1 MVYKINNTW
10 GSSVFALFTWKYI
23 SNNSGYISSPRWT
36 KLFLTI
42 CCLFTGII
50 ILGKI
55 LYNLFGNTNSAET
68 IITNLFNIFSTSG
81 GYYGGPIV
89 AFCITSLIIG
99 LYAVQIYGLT
109 FTLNEPHNIKYG
121 AWALVLLFTTVVSIM
136 FKNPIWLLVSIIGL
150 IIYYILLIIIL
161 THLDCPDNPSSENP
175 FEKNC
180 YIAQIGVPMTFIIL
194 ALLFAYVIC
203 MSILRVFSKKSDNC
217 EGKFTSLRKCIG
229 GLKDT
234 LAVQSNKS
242 QIQKLVADLDKIQ
255 KTLRGFK
262 QIDVKHDSYKN
273 IMAIIIINIIVILSG
288 FNILLWFIRP
298 EIFITLLV
306 IQRLWFGSTYST
318 TANGNTLDITGK
330 GDTKKSWDLIGM
342 PLVRW
347 AMYLSNI
354 DGDVTHKIL
363 YGETNRKTFQPL
375 KTYKPDNPVTKALS
389 SLREG
394 VTGIDPNKPK

>member
-136 FKNPIWLLVSIIGL
+136 FKKPIWLLVSIIGL

-217 EGKFTSLRKCIG
+217 KGKLKSLRECISK
-229 GLKDT
+229 LTPTD
-234 LAVQSNKS
+234 SNNKS
-242 QIQKLVADLDKIQ
+242 KIPSLLTDLDKIK
-255 KTLRGFK
+255 KTLENFK
-262 QIDVKHDSYKN
+262 PIDVKHDSYKN

-306 IQRLWFGSTYST
+306 IQRLWFGSTYNTGS
-318 TANGNTLDITGK
+318 NGNTFDKNGRE
-330 GDTKKSWDLIGM
+330 TKKSWDLIGM

-363 YGETNRKTFQPL
+363 YGETNRKTFGHSEKVSDTPFDR
-375 KTYKPDNPVTKALS
+375 PTKIFTG
-389 SLREG
+389 LRKG